1 MSLKSVARVAQR
13 AQADQPAPRTARAD
27 GQPDGRHERT
37 RRTRAAIVQAL
48 FELTEA
54 GELQPTAQ
62 AIADRAGVAVR
73 SIRQHFASREQLFLA
88 AAEVHARR
96 TIATRPTLDA
106 TLAAPARVA
115 AFAALRGRELEST
128 RALRRSVGLVE
139 HRSAVIAQAARQLGA
154 LRRREVAQAFATEL
168 AAAPATARRGL
179 LDRLDAVSTGKL
191 WDVLRGDLG
200 LAAAAAER
208 QLAELVSAILGV

>member
-1 MSLKSVARVAQR
+1 MSVKSVARVAQR
-13 AQADQPAPRTARAD
+13 RARAD

-54 GELQPTAQ
+54 GELEPTAQ
-62 AIADRAGVAVR
+62 AIAERAGVAVR
-73 SIRQHFASREQLFLA
+73 SIRQHFVSREQLFLA

-96 TIATRPTLDA
+96 SLAARPTVDLA
-106 TLAAPARVA
+106 LAAPARVA

-128 RALRRSVGLVE
+128 RALRRAVGLVE
-139 HRSAVIAQAARQLGA
+139 HRSSIIAQAARQLGA
-154 LRRREVAQAFATEL
+154 LRRREVAQSFAREL
-168 AAAPATARRGL
+168 ATAPAAARRGL

-191 WDVLRGDLG
+191 WDVLRGELG
-200 LAAAAAER
+200 LSATAAER
-208 QLAELVSAILGV
+208 QLAELVGAILGV

>member
-1 MSLKSVARVAQR
+1 MSLKSVAR
-13 AQADQPAPRTARAD
+13 ARAD

-54 GELQPTAQ
+54 GELEPTAQ
-62 AIADRAGVAVR
+62 AIADHAGVAVR
-73 SIRQHFASREQLFLA
+73 SIRQHFESREQLFLA
-88 AAEVHARR
+88 AAEVHAGR
-96 TIATRPTLDA
+96 TIATRPTTDA

-139 HRSAVIAQAARQLGA
+139 HRSSVIAQAARQLAA
-154 LRRREVAQAFATEL
+154 LRRREVAQAFASEL
-168 AAAPATARRGL
+168 RGAPAPATARRGL
-179 LDRLDAVSTGKL
+179 LDRLDAVTTGKL

-200 LAAAAAER
+200 LGAAAAER